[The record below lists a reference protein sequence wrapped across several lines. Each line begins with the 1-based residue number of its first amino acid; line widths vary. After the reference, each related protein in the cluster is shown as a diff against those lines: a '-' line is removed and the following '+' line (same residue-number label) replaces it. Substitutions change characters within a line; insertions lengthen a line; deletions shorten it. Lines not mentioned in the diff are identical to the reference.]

1 MSIHALGI
9 SRFFQCFEFA
19 DGQALD
25 DNMMEDIRVLASMHI
40 RSEVERLFVTPL
52 FGVEYSWT
60 KDIVLAVQAFA
71 DFLIDNAERQ
81 MVLLSDDMFLNR
93 CVATL
98 NLMKKLKRGFAKRIA
113 DQKRERVRDRRA
125 LDQRRLEGQ
134 LRLDQIKSG
143 LPCAIVV
150 SLNVCLSFIFH
161 SEFAN

>member
-25 DNMMEDIRVLASMHI
+25 DNMVEDVRVLAPMHI
-40 RSEVERLFVTPL
+40 RGEVERLFVTPL

-60 KDIVLAVQAFA
+60 KDTVLAVQAFA

-81 MVLLSDDMFLNR
+81 MILLSDDMFLNR

-98 NLMKKLKRGFAKRIA
+98 NLMKKIERRFR
-113 DQKRERVRDRRA
+113 QKDR
-125 LDQRRLEGQ
+125 
-134 LRLDQIKSG
+134 
-143 LPCAIVV
+143 
-150 SLNVCLSFIFH
+150 
-161 SEFAN
+161 